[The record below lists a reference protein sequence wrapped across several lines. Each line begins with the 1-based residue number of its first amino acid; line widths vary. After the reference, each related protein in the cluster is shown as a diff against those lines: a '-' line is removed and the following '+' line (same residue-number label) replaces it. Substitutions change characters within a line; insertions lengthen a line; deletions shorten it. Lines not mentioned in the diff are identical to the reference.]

1 MKMPAQGDP
10 IARHRLFR
18 FATALCVGL
27 WLLLAGAA
35 IAQGRSALV
44 PVPERQGFVT
54 DLTGTL
60 PDAQRAALENKLA
73 SFHDQQGPH
82 LAVLLV
88 PTTGP
93 DSIEQYATRVFDRWK
108 PGSAKAD
115 DGLLLLVA
123 LKDRRMRIE
132 VGQGLEGRVPDIAA
146 GRIIDQQMTPRF
158 RQQDYAGGID
168 AAVDALILRLD
179 NRTVPGSLPGDA
191 MPLPTDA
198 DADADAVVESAPA
211 EEGSRITLFGWTLL
225 AGLIGA
231 VAAACVRWRGARR
244 FTLGLAVVIAVLTLA
259 ARYFGTHQLLIG
271 LAVLLGSSFA
281 LLLIGVTLYGMRR
294 AWNDSLAGFFF
305 RLAVVT
311 GITGYTAYET
321 NGEPIPV
328 ALAAGFSLLF
338 AFMPGTHG
346 GDGDSGGSSSS
357 SSGSSSSSSGS
368 SSSSSSS
375 SGGSS
380 SGGGASG
387 SW

>member
-1 MKMPAQGDP
+1 MSAVRRGRSL
-10 IARHRLFR
+10 A
-18 FATALCVGL
+18 AALCVGL
-27 WLLLAGAA
+27 WLLLAGQAV
-35 IAQGRSALV
+35 AQTRSQAV
-44 PVPERQGFVT
+44 AVPERGALVT
-54 DLTGTL
+54 DLTDTL
-60 PDAQRAALENKLA
+60 TAAQRATLEGKLVDFEA
-73 SFHDQQGPH
+73 RQGPQ

-88 PTTGP
+88 PTTGA

-108 PGSAKAD
+108 LGSAEAD

-158 RQQDYAGGID
+158 RQQDYAGGVDAAID
-168 AAVDALILRLD
+168 ALMERLD

-191 MPLPTDA
+191 MPLPLGGDVAAAEAT
-198 DADADAVVESAPA
+198 PP

-244 FTLGLAVVIAVLTLA
+244 FTLGLAIVVALLTLA
-259 ARYFGTHQLLIG
+259 ARHFGMQQLLIG
-271 LAVLLGSSFA
+271 LAVLLGTSFA
-281 LLLIGVTLYGMRR
+281 LLLVGVTLYGMRR
-294 AWNDSLAGFFF
+294 AWHDSLAGFCF
-305 RLAVVT
+305 RLAVVA

-321 NGEPIPV
+321 DGEPIPI

-338 AFMPGTHG
+338 AFMPGTHS
-346 GDGDSGGSSSS
+346 GDGDSDDGRSSTSSSSSSSS
-357 SSGSSSSSSGS
+357 SSGSSSSG
-368 SSSSSSS
+368 SSS

>member
-1 MKMPAQGDP
+1 MAQP
-10 IARHRLFR
+10 
-18 FATALCVGL
+18 
-27 WLLLAGAA
+27 
-35 IAQGRSALV
+35 RSQTVA
-44 PVPERQGFVT
+44 VPERGSLVT
-54 DLTGTL
+54 DLTDTL
-60 PDAQRAALENKLA
+60 TAAQRATLEGKLTDFEA
-73 SFHDQQGPH
+73 RQGPQ

-88 PTTGP
+88 PTTGS

-108 PGSAKAD
+108 LGSAEAD

-146 GRIIDQQMTPRF
+146 GRIIDQKMTPRF

-168 AAVDALILRLD
+168 AAVDALMERLD

-191 MPLPTDA
+191 MPLPLGDDTS
-198 DADADAVVESAPA
+198 AVVESTPPEA
-211 EEGSRITLFGWTLL
+211 GSRITLFGWTLL

-231 VAAACVRWRGARR
+231 VAAACVRWRGARL
-244 FTLGLAVVIAVLTLA
+244 FTLGLAVAVALLILA
-259 ARYFGTHQLLIG
+259 ARFFGLNQLLIG
-271 LAVLLGSSFA
+271 LAALLGISFA
-281 LLLIGVTLYGMRR
+281 LLLVGVTLYGMRR
-294 AWNDSLAGFFF
+294 AWNDSLAGFCF
-305 RLAVVT
+305 RLAVVA

-321 NGEPIPV
+321 DGEPIPI

-338 AFMPGTHG
+338 AFMPGTHRG
-346 GDGDSGGSSSS
+346 DGESDDGDSSSSSSSS
-357 SSGSSSSSSGS
+357 SSGSSGSSG
-368 SSSSSSS
+368 SSSSS

>member
-1 MKMPAQGDP
+1 MTAGLRG
-10 IARHRLFR
+10 ASLV
-18 FATALCVGL
+18 ATLCFTL
-27 WLLLAGAA
+27 WLLLSGSAM
-35 IAQGRSALV
+35 AQARAQTVAVPERSAL
-44 PVPERQGFVT
+44 VT

-60 PDAQRAALENKLA
+60 TAAQRTTLERKLA
-73 SFHDQQGPH
+73 DFEARHGPQI
-82 LAVLLV
+82 AVLLV
-88 PTTGP
+88 PSTGV

-108 PGSAKAD
+108 LGSAQAD

-158 RQQDYAGGID
+158 RQQDFAGGID
-168 AAVDALILRLD
+168 AAVDALMERLD
-179 NRTVPGSLPGDA
+179 NRTVPGSLPGNA
-191 MPLPTDA
+191 MPLPLGDDA
-198 DADADAVVESAPA
+198 SALIESTPPD
-211 EEGSRITLFGWTLL
+211 EGSRITLFGWTLL

-231 VAAACVRWRGARR
+231 VAAACVRWRGARL
-244 FTLGLAVVIAVLTLA
+244 FTLGLAVVIALMTLA
-259 ARYFGTHQLLIG
+259 ARYFGLHQLLIG

-294 AWNDSLAGFFF
+294 AWNDSLAGFCF
-305 RLAVVT
+305 RLAVVA

-321 NGEPIPV
+321 DGEPIPI
-328 ALAAGFSLLF
+328 ALAAFFSLLF
-338 AFMPGTHG
+338 AFMPGTHR
-346 GDGDSGGSSSS
+346 GDGESDDGSSSTSSSSSSSS
-357 SSGSSSSSSGS
+357 SSGSSSSG
-368 SSSSSSS
+368 SSS